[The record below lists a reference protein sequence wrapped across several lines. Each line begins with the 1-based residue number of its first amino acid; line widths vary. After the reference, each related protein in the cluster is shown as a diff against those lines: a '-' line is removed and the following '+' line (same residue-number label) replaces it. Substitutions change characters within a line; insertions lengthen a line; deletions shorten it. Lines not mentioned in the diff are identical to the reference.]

1 MKPEK
6 LRLVV
11 SDIDNTLVVK
21 HHALTK
27 KAKEVIRKL
36 RKRHIVFGLASGRS
50 LAEVR
55 RLLHRWG
62 LEDVD
67 MLICMNGSTLWDN
80 LTKEEETYYELKKEW
95 IREIIEKMSVFS
107 CNPVIYRNDCI
118 YCKEMDE
125 VVKQSATSAEM
136 EAMEVMDMKVFYQ
149 EENAKIMFR
158 VNEEDMLQIE
168 AYLTAHPSKDYHFF
182 KTQSTLMEFSHRRV
196 SKAYALKKFC
206 EKHQIS
212 TAEVMA
218 FGDTT
223 NDHTMLEPSGV
234 GVCLKNGSDDTK
246 AIAGIITD
254 YPCDEDGWE
263 RFMEMYAE

>member
-80 LTKEEETYYELKKEW
+80 LTKEEETYYKLKKEW
-95 IREIIEKMSVFS
+95 I
-107 CNPVIYRNDCI
+107 
-118 YCKEMDE
+118 
-125 VVKQSATSAEM
+125 
-136 EAMEVMDMKVFYQ
+136 
-149 EENAKIMFR
+149 
-158 VNEEDMLQIE
+158 
-168 AYLTAHPSKDYHFF
+168 
-182 KTQSTLMEFSHRRV
+182 
-196 SKAYALKKFC
+196 
-206 EKHQIS
+206 
-212 TAEVMA
+212 
-218 FGDTT
+218 
-223 NDHTMLEPSGV
+223 
-234 GVCLKNGSDDTK
+234 
-246 AIAGIITD
+246 
-254 YPCDEDGWE
+254 
-263 RFMEMYAE
+263 

>member
-1 MKPEK
+1 MIIPCCKTSCVNKKKQKSYQKNYVNDTSYLVWHPE
-6 LRLVV
+6 
-11 SDIDNTLVVK
+11 
-21 HHALTK
+21 
-27 KAKEVIRKL
+27 
-36 RKRHIVFGLASGRS
+36 RS

-80 LTKEEETYYELKKEW
+80 LTKEEETYYKLKKEW
-95 IREIIEKMSVFS
+95 IREIIEKMSVFT

-136 EAMEVMDMKVFYQ
+136 EAMEVTDMKVFYQ

-182 KTQSTLMEFSHRRV
+182 
-196 SKAYALKKFC
+196 
-206 EKHQIS
+206 
-212 TAEVMA
+212 
-218 FGDTT
+218 
-223 NDHTMLEPSGV
+223 
-234 GVCLKNGSDDTK
+234 
-246 AIAGIITD
+246 
-254 YPCDEDGWE
+254 
-263 RFMEMYAE
+263 

>member
-11 SDIDNTLVVK
+11 SDIDNTFVVK

-80 LTKEEETYYELKKEW
+80 LTKEEETYYKLKKEW

-125 VVKQSATSAEM
+125 VVK
-136 EAMEVMDMKVFYQ
+136 
-149 EENAKIMFR
+149 
-158 VNEEDMLQIE
+158 
-168 AYLTAHPSKDYHFF
+168 
-182 KTQSTLMEFSHRRV
+182 
-196 SKAYALKKFC
+196 
-206 EKHQIS
+206 
-212 TAEVMA
+212 
-218 FGDTT
+218 
-223 NDHTMLEPSGV
+223 
-234 GVCLKNGSDDTK
+234 
-246 AIAGIITD
+246 
-254 YPCDEDGWE
+254 
-263 RFMEMYAE
+263 

>member
-27 KAKEVIRKL
+27 KAKEVIGKL
-36 RKRHIVFGLASGRS
+36 RKRHIVFGLVSGRS

-168 AYLTAHPSKDYHFF
+168 AYLTAHPSKDYHF
-182 KTQSTLMEFSHRRV
+182 L
-196 SKAYALKKFC
+196 
-206 EKHQIS
+206 
-212 TAEVMA
+212 
-218 FGDTT
+218 
-223 NDHTMLEPSGV
+223 
-234 GVCLKNGSDDTK
+234 
-246 AIAGIITD
+246 IAGFPKHTI
-254 YPCDEDGWE
+254 
-263 RFMEMYAE
+263 